1 MGTELG
7 QDAPA
12 ARGARAWPGSGLP
25 RRLDVLV
32 ALAASDLRARYGR
45 GRWQLVKWLLD
56 PFALVGVYLVL
67 LTVVFDRGGNAAGLS
82 LACSVVPFQIVTL
95 SFNAALGS
103 VTKREPILLNM
114 GFDRLLIPL
123 AAVATETLAFGAS
136 LVLLALMMAV
146 YAIPPTLAIL
156 SLPLVIGATLLVAV
170 GLAYPA
176 AIFGLWFPQL
186 RHVAGQVV
194 RTLYFIAPGLV
205 PLAEISD
212 DARDWLRLN
221 PMTGLFEAY
230 RDALLYGSFPDAW
243 KLLYPAAVGLLL
255 IAAFLPLYRR
265 EQNQFAKTVAEG

>member
-1 MGTELG
+1 MSVEIEHRATY
-7 QDAPA
+7 PSA
-12 ARGARAWPGSGLP
+12 AADRRNGLR
-25 RRLDVLV
+25 RRLDVLY
-32 ALAASDLRARYGR
+32 ALAVSDLRARYGR
-45 GRWQLVKWLLD
+45 GRWQLLKWLLD

-67 LTVVFDRGGNAAGLS
+67 LTVVFDRGGEAAGLS

-95 SFNAALGS
+95 SFGAALGS

-123 AAVATETLAFGAS
+123 GAVATETLAFGAS

-146 YAIPPTLAIL
+146 YGIAPTLAAL
-156 SLPLVIGATLLVAV
+156 SLPLAIAATLAIAV

-194 RTLYFIAPGLV
+194 RTLYFLAPGLV
-205 PLAEISD
+205 PLSEISEG
-212 DARDWLRLN
+212 ARDWLRIN

-230 RDALLYGSFPDAW
+230 RDALLYGQFPAAW

-255 IAAFLPLYRR
+255 LAVFVPLYRK
-265 EQNQFAKTVAEG
+265 EQDQFAKTVAEA